1 MVTVAMT
8 DDNDDNN
15 TKTNT
20 NKMIDSFKSKSVKVK
35 SQKNIITIDWHKKS
49 IEDNKCKPQLNQ
61 TLHEFT
67 ISSVHVSDRRYKTC
81 QQKIVTLGV
90 KRVVDL
96 FRYFSSVGTI
106 ILF

>member
-35 SQKNIITIDWHKKS
+35 SQKNIITIDWHKS
-49 IEDNKCKPQLNQ
+49 
-61 TLHEFT
+61 
-67 ISSVHVSDRRYKTC
+67 R
-81 QQKIVTLGV
+81 
-90 KRVVDL
+90 
-96 FRYFSSVGTI
+96 
-106 ILF
+106 